1 MHSAQARCNASSSGK
16 RRLKLWLRKGKAFA
30 ALTADQANETASMT
44 DIFIFMSFASVRQH
58 GCARKSN
65 DRESQRN
72 VRILHCP
79 DAAVPVENVPA
90 LLSGTE
96 PDRQSSSYAAIHKK
110 LYLHIN
116 VKMSCNSTIRTGI

>member
-1 MHSAQARCNASSSGK
+1 VFCASIKIHAFRAGALQCLKQQLAPFEIVVEK
-16 RRLKLWLRKGKAFA
+16 RGKAFA

-72 VRILHCP
+72 LGILHCP
-79 DAAVPVENVPA
+79 DAAVPVENVPFCHSA
-90 LLSGTE
+90 
-96 PDRQSSSYAAIHKK
+96 
-110 LYLHIN
+110 
-116 VKMSCNSTIRTGI
+116 

>member
-1 MHSAQARCNASSSGK
+1 
-16 RRLKLWLRKGKAFA
+16 
-30 ALTADQANETASMT
+30 MT

-79 DAAVPVENVPA
+79 DAAVPVENVGRCYLPPRPTGNCA
-90 LLSGTE
+90 
-96 PDRQSSSYAAIHKK
+96 RSSYPAIHEK
-110 LYLHIN
+110 LYLHITAKREN
-116 VKMSCNSTIRTGI
+116 EL